1 MRADA
6 VRRQRNLRAASELK
20 TLIKRFETA
29 LQARQ
34 QPQALEALRL
44 LTKKL
49 DIASHKGIVHRN
61 AASRKKARLSRR
73 LSALAPTNA

>member
-20 TLIKRFETA
+20 TLVKRFEAA

-34 QPQALEALRL
+34 RPQAQEALRL

-49 DIASHKGIVHRN
+49 DIASQKGLIHRN
-61 AASRKKARLSRR
+61 RASRKKARLSHR
-73 LSALAPTNA
+73 LAQLAPA